1 MSKATKIFVL
11 LTLVCALVTGGLL
24 GRGYLEKKKTADA
37 KEQELAVCE
46 ESWRGIADEK
56 DVLEDELYEVEDQLF
71 DAQMTLDEST
81 SRAEEL
87 KAQIETLK
95 KEIEA
100 LKAELEK

>member
-24 GRGYLEKKKTADA
+24 GRGYLEKKKTAD
-37 KEQELAVCE
+37 
-46 ESWRGIADEK
+46 R
-56 DVLEDELYEVEDQLF
+56 LF
-71 DAQMTLDEST
+71 DAKMTLEEST
-81 SRAEEL
+81 SRTEEL

-100 LKAELEK
+100 LKTELGK